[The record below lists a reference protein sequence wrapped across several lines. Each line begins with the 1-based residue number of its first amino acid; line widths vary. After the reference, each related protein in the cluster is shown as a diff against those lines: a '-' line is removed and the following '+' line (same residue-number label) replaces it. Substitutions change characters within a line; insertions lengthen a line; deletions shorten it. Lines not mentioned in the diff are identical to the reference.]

1 MKSKVLVVDDSSTS
15 VRVVSHLIKKADK
28 IPISVFSLAQALD
41 VLNDQASDEFL
52 CAVVDYTLPDAPR
65 GEAIE
70 AVLKYN
76 IPVIVIT
83 GRLDNNTR
91 EQILN
96 KPVVDYI
103 PKQNAQVYE
112 YLTRLIVRLER
123 NSKIGIL
130 VVDDSLLSRNAAV
143 NLLKRHNFITYEAKD
158 GIEGLEIL
166 NKNPGIKMVLTDENM
181 PNMSGLEMLVALRK
195 NFKKDDLAVIGMSS
209 EGPSFLSA
217 RFIKSG
223 ANDYL
228 NRPYCH
234 EEFFC
239 CVTQNIENIENIE
252 AIRRAANSD
261 YLTGLPNRR
270 YFFHRLENTTPSAQ
284 DCVALI
290 DLDFFKKVNDTF
302 GHEGGDQVLKDVAR
316 LLASHFSQHLIARF
330 GGEEFCVYFQNT
342 PVEQAKASLEE
353 FRIAFSERASWI
365 NQQPIKCTT
374 SIGLSNKFE
383 GEIDGM
389 ISFADLAL
397 YQAKQLGRNQIVV
410 DELQAN
416 TQII

>member
-28 IPISVFSLAQALD
+28 TPISVFSLAQALD

-70 AVLKYN
+70 AVLEYN
-76 IPVIVIT
+76 IP
-83 GRLDNNTR
+83 
-91 EQILN
+91 
-96 KPVVDYI
+96 
-103 PKQNAQVYE
+103 
-112 YLTRLIVRLER
+112 
-123 NSKIGIL
+123 
-130 VVDDSLLSRNAAV
+130 
-143 NLLKRHNFITYEAKD
+143 
-158 GIEGLEIL
+158 
-166 NKNPGIKMVLTDENM
+166 
-181 PNMSGLEMLVALRK
+181 
-195 NFKKDDLAVIGMSS
+195 VIGMSS

-270 YFFHRLENTTPSAQ
+270 YFFHRLENTTSSAQ

-342 PVEQAKASLEE
+342 PVEQAKASLEV

-389 ISFADLAL
+389 ISLADLAL
-397 YQAKQLGRNQIVV
+397 YQAKKLGRNQIVV

-416 TQII
+416 AQTI